1 MPQGGAES
9 TEAQPAP
16 QTARSRI
23 SPQHSAEP
31 GLPSPGPAIPF
42 PSPLILLVLDFEDR
56 AARIELRWLPKEL
69 TDMLVAEL
77 SRRPDLIL
85 LRQERLDEAI
95 RDRSL
100 PPTGRIADETR
111 LQIGRV
117 LGATVL
123 VSGSLTVGKG
133 NVRFDSRLI
142 DVEEGTVLGTATS
155 EGSID
160 HAPAVATELARKI
173 VRLLPDPDNG
183 VVDTRSR

>member
-1 MPQGGAES
+1 
-9 TEAQPAP
+9 
-16 QTARSRI
+16 
-23 SPQHSAEP
+23 
-31 GLPSPGPAIPF
+31 
-42 PSPLILLVLDFEDR
+42 
-56 AARIELRWLPKEL
+56 
-69 TDMLVAEL
+69 MLVAEL